1 MLQVVRVL
9 LAVLMVSAVSSC
21 SHLDIKGLIMPTGDG
36 VDSRFGQSSKM
47 NADFKAAV
55 INTAENYVFYVATD
69 PHVDQ
74 THGNLTVFN
83 DAFRNDAEA
92 SFGVILGDCIDIPDN
107 LPKYLEALAYDKARH
122 ICEHPVFH
130 VLGNHDAYFNG
141 WEDYK
146 ELIGPSV
153 YWFEAV
159 FPGGKDLYMALDTA
173 TGTLGAKQTRWLKGF
188 LEKNRAGYR
197 HCAILTHTNFFYT
210 DNSQTSSGNMPIE
223 ESFALIDFL
232 GRQNVSLVLQGHD
245 HYREELT
252 YKGVNYTVVGAIADR
267 AQAPEYLKVEVSP
280 SGMHLDWHLITH

>member
-1 MLQVVRVL
+1 MLQVARVL
-9 LAVLMVSAVSSC
+9 VAVFMVSAVSSC

-47 NADFKAAV
+47 NEDFKAAV

-83 DAFRNDAEA
+83 DAFRNDADA

-159 FPGGKDLYMALDTA
+159 FPGGKDLYIVLDTA
-173 TGTLGAKQTRWLKGF
+173 TGTLGAKQTRWFKGF
-188 LEKNRAGYR
+188 IEKNRAGYR

-223 ESFALIDFL
+223 ESFALLDFL

-267 AQAPEYLKVEVSP
+267 AEAPEYLKVEVSP

>member
-9 LAVLMVSAVSSC
+9 LAVLMVSAVSGC

-47 NADFKAAV
+47 NEDFKAAV
-55 INTAENYVFYVATD
+55 INTAENYAFYVATD

-83 DAFRNDAEA
+83 DTFRNDTDA
-92 SFGVILGDCIDIPDN
+92 SFGVILGDCIDITDN

-130 VLGNHDAYFNG
+130 VLGNHDTYFNG

-153 YWFEAV
+153 YWFETV
-159 FPGGKDLYMALDTA
+159 FPAGKDLYIVLDTA
-173 TGTLGAKQTRWLKGF
+173 TGTLGTKQTRWFKGF

-197 HCAILTHTNFFYT
+197 HCVILTHTNFFYT

-223 ESFALIDFL
+223 ETFALIDFF
-232 GRQNVSLVLQGHD
+232 GQHDVTLVLQGHD

-252 YKGVNYTVVGAIADR
+252 YKDVNYTVVGAIADR
-267 AQAPEYLKVEVSP
+267 VDNPEYLKVEATPLGLGLSWQI
-280 SGMHLDWHLITH
+280 M

>member
-1 MLQVVRVL
+1 MLQVVRIL
-9 LAVLMVSAVSSC
+9 LAVLMISAVSGC

-47 NADFKAAV
+47 NEDFKAAV
-55 INTAENYVFYVATD
+55 INTAENYAFYVATD

-83 DAFRNDAEA
+83 DTFRNDADA
-92 SFGVILGDCIDIPDN
+92 SFGVILGDCIDITDN

-159 FPGGKDLYMALDTA
+159 FPGGKDLYIVLDTA
-173 TGTLGAKQTRWLKGF
+173 TGTLGTKQTRWFKGF
-188 LEKNRAGYR
+188 IEKNRAGYR

-232 GRQNVSLVLQGHD
+232 GRHNVTLVLQGHD

-267 AQAPEYLKVEVSP
+267 VEDPEYLKVEVRP
-280 SGMHLDWHLITH
+280 AEMHIDWHLITH

>member
-9 LAVLMVSAVSSC
+9 LAVLMVSAVSGC

-47 NADFKAAV
+47 NEDFKAAV
-55 INTAENYVFYVATD
+55 INTAENYAFYVATD

-83 DAFRNDAEA
+83 DTFRNDTDA
-92 SFGVILGDCIDIPDN
+92 SFGFILGDCIDITDN

-130 VLGNHDAYFNG
+130 VLGNHEAYFNG

-159 FPGGKDLYMALDTA
+159 FPGGKDLYIVLDTA
-173 TGTLGAKQTRWLKGF
+173 TGTLGAKQTRWFKGF
-188 LEKNRAGYR
+188 IEKNRAGYR

-232 GRQNVSLVLQGHD
+232 GRQKVSLVLQGHD

-267 AQAPEYLKVEVSP
+267 AEAPEYLKVKVSP

>member
-47 NADFKAAV
+47 NQDFKAAV

-83 DAFRNDAEA
+83 DAFRNDADA

-107 LPKYLEALAYDKARH
+107 LPQYLEALLYDRTRH
-122 ICEHPVFH
+122 TCEHPVFH
-130 VLGNHDAYFNG
+130 VLGNHDVYFNG

-159 FPGGKDLYMALDTA
+159 FPGGKDLYIVLDTA
-173 TGTLGAKQTRWLKGF
+173 TGTLGAKQTRWFKGF
-188 LEKNRAGYR
+188 IEKNRAGYR

-232 GRQNVSLVLQGHD
+232 GRQKVSLVLQGHD

-267 AQAPEYLKVEVSP
+267 AEAPEYLKVEVSP
-280 SGMHLDWHLITH
+280 SGMHLDWHLITR

>member
-1 MLQVVRVL
+1 
-9 LAVLMVSAVSSC
+9 MVSAVCSC
-21 SHLDIKGLIMPTGDG
+21 SHLDIKGLIIPTGDG

-47 NADFKAAV
+47 NENFKAAV
-55 INTAENYVFYVATD
+55 INTSENYVFYVATD

-74 THGNLTVFN
+74 THENH
-83 DAFRNDAEA
+83 AFRNDTDA

-107 LPKYLEALAYDKARH
+107 LTKYLEALSYDRTRH

-153 YWFEAV
+153 YWFETV
-159 FPGGKDLYMALDTA
+159 FPGGKDLYIVLDTA
-173 TGTLGAKQTRWLKGF
+173 TGTLGTKQTRWLKGF

-197 HCAILTHTNFFYT
+197 HCVILTHTNFFYT

-223 ESFALIDFL
+223 ESFALIDFF
-232 GRQNVSLVLQGHD
+232 GQHDVTLVLQGHD

-252 YKGVNYTVVGAIADR
+252 YKDVNYTVVGAIADR
-267 AQAPEYLKVEVSP
+267 VDNPEYLKVEATPLGLGLSWQI
-280 SGMHLDWHLITH
+280 M

>member
-9 LAVLMVSAVSSC
+9 LAVLMVSAVSGC

-47 NADFKAAV
+47 NEDFKAAV
-55 INTAENYVFYVATD
+55 INTAENYAFYVATD

-83 DAFRNDAEA
+83 DTFRNDTDA
-92 SFGVILGDCIDIPDN
+92 SFGFILGDCIDITDN

-159 FPGGKDLYMALDTA
+159 FPGGKDLYIVLDTA
-173 TGTLGAKQTRWLKGF
+173 TGTLGAKQTRWFKGF
-188 LEKNRAGYR
+188 IEKNRAGYR

-232 GRQNVSLVLQGHD
+232 GRQKVSLVLQGHD

-267 AQAPEYLKVEVSP
+267 AEAPEYLKVKVSP

>member
-9 LAVLMVSAVSSC
+9 LAVFMVSAVCSC

-36 VDSRFGQSSKM
+36 VDLRFGQSSKM
-47 NADFKAAV
+47 NENFKAAV

-74 THGNLTVFN
+74 THENLTIFN
-83 DAFRNDAEA
+83 DAFRNDTDA

-107 LPKYLEALAYDKARH
+107 LTKYLEALSYDRTRH
-122 ICEHPVFH
+122 IYEHPVFH

-153 YWFEAV
+153 YWFETV
-159 FPGGKDLYMALDTA
+159 FPGGTDLYIVLDTA
-173 TGTLGAKQTRWLKGF
+173 TGTLGTKQTRWLKGF
-188 LEKNRAGYR
+188 MEKNRAGYR
-197 HCAILTHTNFFYT
+197 HCVILTHTNFFYT

-223 ESFALIDFL
+223 ESFALIDFF
-232 GRQNVSLVLQGHD
+232 GQHDVTLVLQGHD

-252 YKGVNYTVVGAIADR
+252 YKDVNYTVVGAIADR
-267 AQAPEYLKVEVSP
+267 VDNPEYLKVEATPLGVDLSWQI
-280 SGMHLDWHLITH
+280 M

>member
-9 LAVLMVSAVSSC
+9 LAVFMVSAVSGC

-47 NADFKAAV
+47 IEDFKAAV
-55 INTAENYVFYVATD
+55 INTTENYVFYVATD

-74 THGNLTVFN
+74 THENLTIFN
-83 DAFRNDAEA
+83 DAFRNDSDA

-159 FPGGKDLYMALDTA
+159 FPGGKDLYIVLDTA

-232 GRQNVSLVLQGHD
+232 GRQKVSLVLQGHD

-252 YKGVNYTVVGAIADR
+252 YKGVN
-267 AQAPEYLKVEVSP
+267 P

>member
-9 LAVLMVSAVSSC
+9 LAVFMVSAVCSC

-36 VDSRFGQSSKM
+36 VDLRFGQSSKM
-47 NADFKAAV
+47 NENFKAAV

-74 THGNLTVFN
+74 THENLTIFN
-83 DAFRNDAEA
+83 DAFRNDTDA

-107 LPKYLEALAYDKARH
+107 LMKYLEALSYDRTRH
-122 ICEHPVFH
+122 IYEHPVFH

-153 YWFEAV
+153 YWFKTV
-159 FPGGKDLYMALDTA
+159 FPGGKDLYIVLDTA
-173 TGTLGAKQTRWLKGF
+173 TGTLGTKQTRWLKGF
-188 LEKNRAGYR
+188 LGKNRAGYR
-197 HCAILTHTNFFYT
+197 HCVILTHTNFFYT

-223 ESFALIDFL
+223 ESFALIDFF
-232 GRQNVSLVLQGHD
+232 GQHDVTLVLQGHD

-252 YKGVNYTVVGAIADR
+252 YKDVNYTVVGAIADR
-267 AQAPEYLKVEVSP
+267 VDNPEYLKVEATPLGIDLS
-280 SGMHLDWHLITH
+280 WQII

>member
-122 ICEHPVFH
+122 ICEHLVFH

-159 FPGGKDLYMALDTA
+159 FPGGKDLYMVLDTA

-197 HCAILTHTNFFYT
+197 HCAVLTHTNFFYT

>member
-9 LAVLMVSAVSSC
+9 LAVLMVSAVSGC

-47 NADFKAAV
+47 NEDFKAAV
-55 INTAENYVFYVATD
+55 INTAENYAFYVATD

-83 DAFRNDAEA
+83 DTFRNDTDA
-92 SFGVILGDCIDIPDN
+92 SFGFILGDCIDITDN

-159 FPGGKDLYMALDTA
+159 FPGGKDLYIVLDTA
-173 TGTLGAKQTRWLKGF
+173 TGTLGAKQSRCFKGF
-188 LEKNRAGYR
+188 IEKNRAGYR

-232 GRQNVSLVLQGHD
+232 GRQKVSLVLQGHD

-267 AQAPEYLKVEVSP
+267 AEAPEYLKVKVSP

>member
-9 LAVLMVSAVSSC
+9 LAVLMVSAVSGC

-47 NADFKAAV
+47 NEDFKAAV
-55 INTAENYVFYVATD
+55 INTAENYAFYVATD

-83 DAFRNDAEA
+83 DTFRNDTDA
-92 SFGVILGDCIDIPDN
+92 SFGVILGDCIDITDN

-159 FPGGKDLYMALDTA
+159 FPGGKDLYIVLDTA

-188 LEKNRAGYR
+188 IEKNRAGYR

-232 GRQNVSLVLQGHD
+232 GRQKVSLVLQGHD

-267 AQAPEYLKVEVSP
+267 AEAPEYLKVKVSP

>member
-9 LAVLMVSAVSSC
+9 VAVLMVSAVSSC

-146 ELIGPSV
+146 DLIGPSV
-153 YWFEAV
+153 YWFETV
-159 FPGGKDLYMALDTA
+159 FPGGKDLYIVLDTA
-173 TGTLGAKQTRWLKGF
+173 TGTLGTKQTRWLKGF

-197 HCAILTHTNFFYT
+197 HCVILTHTNFFYT

-232 GRQNVSLVLQGHD
+232 GRQKVSLVLQGHD

-267 AQAPEYLKVEVSP
+267 AQAPEYLKVEVGP

>member
-9 LAVLMVSAVSSC
+9 LAVLMVSAVSGC

-47 NADFKAAV
+47 NEDFKAAV
-55 INTAENYVFYVATD
+55 INTAENYVFYVTTD

-83 DAFRNDAEA
+83 DTFRNDTDA
-92 SFGVILGDCIDIPDN
+92 SFGVILGDCIDITDN

-153 YWFEAV
+153 YWFETV
-159 FPGGKDLYMALDTA
+159 FPGGKDLYIVLDTA
-173 TGTLGAKQTRWLKGF
+173 TGTLGTKQTRWFKGF

-197 HCAILTHTNFFYT
+197 HCVILTHTNFFYT
-210 DNSQTSSGNMPIE
+210 DNSQNSSGNMPIE
-223 ESFALIDFL
+223 ESFALIDFF
-232 GRQNVSLVLQGHD
+232 GQHDVTLVLQGHD

-252 YKGVNYTVVGAIADR
+252 YKDVNYTVVGAIADR
-267 AQAPEYLKVEVSP
+267 VDNPEYLKVEATPLGIDLSWQI
-280 SGMHLDWHLITH
+280 M

>member
-9 LAVLMVSAVSSC
+9 LVALMVSAVSSC

-36 VDSRFGQSSKM
+36 VDSRFGLSSKM
-47 NADFKAAV
+47 NVDFKAGA
-55 INTAENYVFYVATD
+55 INTSENYVFYVATD

-74 THGNLTVFN
+74 THENLSIFN
-83 DAFRNDAEA
+83 DALRNDTDA

-107 LPKYLEALAYDKARH
+107 LPKYLEALSYDRTRH
-122 ICEHPVFH
+122 IFEHPVFH

-146 ELIGPSV
+146 GLIGPSV

-159 FPGGKDLYMALDTA
+159 FPGGKDLYIVLDTA
-173 TGTLGAKQTRWLKGF
+173 TGTLGMKQTRWFRGF
-188 LEKNRAGYR
+188 LEKNRAEYR
-197 HCAILTHTNFFYT
+197 HCVILTHTNFFYT
-210 DNSQTSSGNMPIE
+210 DNSQTTSGNMPIE
-223 ESFALIDFL
+223 ERFALIDFL
-232 GRQNVSLVLQGHD
+232 GRHDVTLVLQGHD

-252 YKGVNYTVVGAIADR
+252 YKGVKYTVVGAIADR
-267 AQAPEYLKVEVSP
+267 AEAPEYLKVEVSP